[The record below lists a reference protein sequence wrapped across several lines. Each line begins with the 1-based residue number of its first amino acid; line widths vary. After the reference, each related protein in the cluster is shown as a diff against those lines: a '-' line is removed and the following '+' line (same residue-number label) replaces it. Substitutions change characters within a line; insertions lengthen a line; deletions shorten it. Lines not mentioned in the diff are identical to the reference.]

1 MNPNGILKQHWMH
14 VAIHFFVDAVIFVV
28 AFIIGT
34 DFVIPDDDLH
44 MRLESYLP
52 GIMLGSFVFPYLVYI
67 FGLYSPQSYKQ
78 RVTTRA
84 IVLAICL
91 VGTVFLMIPLF
102 YLKKSTII
110 GRGVFGI
117 SVAIVYCTIIIHHG
131 FLLRSLRNYRE
142 RVAFIMTCTFDELE
156 ARFFQ
161 SLGTENMELVGL
173 IHYDN
178 YQPIGEMRVLGKV
191 SELAD
196 IVPREDIHRVL
207 CTSKSI
213 GDPAMCKAFCE
224 LRYSGVQVMSL
235 VSVFE
240 EVHQL
245 VPLELI
251 TPEWLLAASTQPHML
266 YIKKVKRAFDIIV
279 SLLGLVFLGPV
290 MLAGILATKLTSPGP
305 IFYRQ
310 VRSGRFGR
318 PFSVIKLRS
327 MRTDAEKH
335 GAVWSSAGKDPRS
348 TPVGHLLRKYRI
360 DEIPQ
365 LINVLKGDMSFVGP
379 RPERP
384 VFIEDLAQQIPYF
397 QERLMVQPGITGW
410 AQVNYPYGSSVE
422 DAKWKLEYDLYYMK
436 NMSLVLDMFILL
448 DTVRIVLRG
457 GMKGDAKDRLPRY
470 EAIWFFRVFGNENAP
485 PPPRPPVHDA
495 ALKAN
500 GTVGKEN
507 VPPAPRPPV
516 R

>member
-1 MNPNGILKQHWMH
+1 MNANGILQQHWLH
-14 VAIHFFVDAVIFVV
+14 VAIHFAVDAIIFAV
-28 AFIIGT
+28 AFVIGT
-34 DFVIPDDDLH
+34 DFVISDDDMQ

-52 GIMLGSFVFPYLVYI
+52 GILMGAGFFPCLIYI

-78 RVTTRA
+78 RVTKRA
-84 IVLAICL
+84 VVLAMCL
-91 VGTVFLMIPLF
+91 IGTMLLVIPLF
-102 YLKKSTII
+102 YLKKSFAI
-110 GRGVFGI
+110 GRGVFGY
-117 SVAIVYCTIIIHHG
+117 SVFIAYFAILFHHG
-131 FLLRSLRNYRE
+131 LLLRSLRNYRE

-191 SELAD
+191 SDLQD
-196 IVPREDIHRVL
+196 IVRREGIHRVL

-213 GDPAMCKAFCE
+213 GDPSMCKAFCE
-224 LRYSGVQVMSL
+224 LRYSGVQVMPL
-235 VSVFE
+235 VSLFE

-251 TPEWLLAASTQPHML
+251 TPEWLLAASEQPHML
-266 YIKKVKRAFDIIV
+266 YIKKLKRAFDVVV
-279 SLLGLVFLGPV
+279 SLLGLLFLGPV
-290 MLAGILATKLTSPGP
+290 MLLGILATKLSSVGP
-305 IFYRQ
+305 VFYKQIRA
-310 VRSGRFGR
+310 GRFGR
-318 PFSVIKLRS
+318 PVNVIKLRS

-335 GAVWSSAGKDPRS
+335 GAVWSSVGKDPRS
-348 TPVGHLLRKYRI
+348 TPVGHFLRKYRI

-384 VFIEDLAQQIPYF
+384 VFIEELAQQIPYF

-436 NMSLVLDMFILL
+436 HMSLFLDLFILL

-470 EAIWFFRVFGNENAP
+470 EAIWFFRVFGNEAP
-485 PPPRPPVHDA
+485 NTPRPP
-495 ALKAN
+495 
-500 GTVGKEN
+500 GT
-507 VPPAPRPPV
+507 
-516 R
+516 

>member
-1 MNPNGILKQHWMH
+1 MNANGILKQHWLH
-14 VAIHFFVDAVIFVV
+14 VALHFVVDAVIFAV
-28 AFIIGT
+28 AFVIGT
-34 DFVIPDDDLH
+34 HVVIPDDDFY
-44 MRLESYLP
+44 MRLTAYVP
-52 GIMLGSFVFPYLVYI
+52 GILLGSAMFPCLVYI

-78 RVTTRA
+78 RVTKRA
-84 IVLAICL
+84 IVLGICL
-91 VGTVFLMIPLF
+91 VGTVLLMIALG
-102 YLKKSTII
+102 YVKKSFTI
-110 GRGVFGI
+110 GREVFLYSV
-117 SVAIVYCTIIIHHG
+117 SVAYCTVLIHHG

-161 SLGTENMELVGL
+161 SLGTENMELAGL

-191 SELAD
+191 SDLQD
-196 IVPREDIHRVL
+196 IVRRENIHRVL
-207 CTSKSI
+207 CTSRSI
-213 GDPAMCKAFCE
+213 GDPSICKAFCE
-224 LRYSGVQVMSL
+224 LRYSGVQVMPL

-251 TPEWLLAASTQPHML
+251 TPEWLLAASAQPHML
-266 YIKKVKRAFDIIV
+266 YIKKVKRAFDIVV

-290 MLAGILATKLTSPGP
+290 MLLGILATKLSSAGP
-305 IFYRQ
+305 AFYKQ
-310 VRSGRFGR
+310 V
-318 PFSVIKLRS
+318 RS

-348 TPVGHLLRKYRI
+348 TPVGHFLRKYRI

-365 LINVLKGDMSFVGP
+365 LFNVLRGDMSFVGP

-384 VFIEDLAQQIPYF
+384 VFIEELAQQIPYF

-436 NMSLVLDMFILL
+436 HMSLFLDLFILL

-470 EAIWFFRVFGNENAP
+470 EAIWFFRVFGNEE
-485 PPPRPPVHDA
+485 PR
-495 ALKAN
+495 
-500 GTVGKEN
+500 
-507 VPPAPRPPV
+507 APRPPAS
-516 R
+516 

>member
-1 MNPNGILKQHWMH
+1 MNSNGILKQHWLH
-14 VAIHFFVDAVIFVV
+14 VALHFTVDAIIFAV
-28 AFIIGT
+28 AFVIGT

-52 GIMLGSFVFPYLVYI
+52 GIMLGAFIFPCLVYI

-78 RVTTRA
+78 RVTRRA
-84 IVLAICL
+84 IVLAVCL
-91 VGTVFLMIPLF
+91 IGTVLLVIPLF
-102 YLKKSTII
+102 YLKKSTSI
-110 GRGVFGI
+110 GRGVFAI
-117 SVAIVYCTIIIHHG
+117 SVSIVYFTILIHHG

-173 IHYDN
+173 VHYDN

-196 IVPREDIHRVL
+196 IVRRENIHRIL

-213 GDPAMCKAFCE
+213 SDPAMCKVFCE
-224 LRYSGVQVMSL
+224 LRYSGVQVMPL

-251 TPEWLLAASTQPHML
+251 TPEWLLAASAQPHML
-266 YIKKVKRAFDIIV
+266 YIKKVKRAFDIVV

-290 MLAGILATKLTSPGP
+290 MLLGILATKLTSAGP
-305 IFYRQ
+305 VFYKQ
-310 VRSGRFGR
+310 VRAGRFGR
-318 PFSVIKLRS
+318 PFNVIKLRS

-348 TPVGHLLRKYRI
+348 TPVGHFLRKYRI

-365 LINVLKGDMSFVGP
+365 LFNVLRGDMSFVGP

-384 VFIEDLAQQIPYF
+384 VFIEELAQQIPYF

-436 NMSLVLDMFILL
+436 HMSLFLDLFILL

-470 EAIWFFRVFGNENAP
+470 EAIWFFRVFGGEE
-485 PPPRPPVHDA
+485 PR
-495 ALKAN
+495 
-500 GTVGKEN
+500 
-507 VPPAPRPPV
+507 APRPPAP
-516 R
+516 

>member
-1 MNPNGILKQHWMH
+1 M
-14 VAIHFFVDAVIFVV
+14 AIHFTVDLVIFVV
-28 AFIIGT
+28 AFVIGT
-34 DFVIPDDDLH
+34 DYVIPDDDLH

-52 GIMLGSFVFPYLVYI
+52 GILLGSFVFPCLVYI
-67 FGLYSPQSYKQ
+67 CGLYAPQSYKQ

-91 VGTVFLMIPLF
+91 VGTVLLMVPLF

-117 SVAIVYCTIIIHHG
+117 SVAIVYFTIIIHHG
-131 FLLRSLRNYRE
+131 ILLRCLRNYRE

-196 IVPREDIHRVL
+196 IVPREDIQRVL
-207 CTSKSI
+207 GTSKRI

-266 YIKKVKRAFDIIV
+266 YIKKVKRAFDTIV

-290 MLAGILATKLTSPGP
+290 MLAGMLAVKLSSPGP
-305 IFYRQ
+305 IFTGRCGPGALA
-310 VRSGRFGR
+310 VRSTSPNCAPCARTRRSTGPSGPPPARIRVRLPWAISSGNTGLMKFPSSSTCSRATCPSSDRDRSGRC
-318 PFSVIKLRS
+318 SSRS
-327 MRTDAEKH
+327 WRSKSPTFR
-335 GAVWSSAGKDPRS
+335 SA
-348 TPVGHLLRKYRI
+348 
-360 DEIPQ
+360 
-365 LINVLKGDMSFVGP
+365 
-379 RPERP
+379 
-384 VFIEDLAQQIPYF
+384 
-397 QERLMVQPGITGW
+397 
-410 AQVNYPYGSSVE
+410 
-422 DAKWKLEYDLYYMK
+422 
-436 NMSLVLDMFILL
+436 
-448 DTVRIVLRG
+448 
-457 GMKGDAKDRLPRY
+457 
-470 EAIWFFRVFGNENAP
+470 
-485 PPPRPPVHDA
+485 
-495 ALKAN
+495 
-500 GTVGKEN
+500 
-507 VPPAPRPPV
+507 
-516 R
+516 

>member
-1 MNPNGILKQHWMH
+1 MNPNGILKQHWLH
-14 VAIHFFVDAVIFVV
+14 VAIHFTVDLVIFVV
-28 AFIIGT
+28 AFVIGT

-52 GIMLGSFVFPYLVYI
+52 GILLGSFIFPCLVYI
-67 FGLYSPQSYKQ
+67 FGLYAPQSYKQ

-91 VGTVFLMIPLF
+91 VGTVLLMVPLF

-117 SVAIVYCTIIIHHG
+117 SVAIVYFTIIIHHG
-131 FLLRSLRNYRE
+131 ILLRSLRNYRE

-251 TPEWLLAASTQPHML
+251 TPKWLLAASTQPHML

-279 SLLGLVFLGPV
+279 SLLGLIFLGPV
-290 MLAGILATKLTSPGP
+290 MLAGMLLTKLSSPGP

-310 VRSGRFGR
+310 VRAGRFGR
-318 PFSVIKLRS
+318 PFNVIKLRS

-335 GAVWSSAGKDPRS
+335 GAVWSTAGKDPRS
-348 TPVGHLLRKYRI
+348 TAVGHFLRKYRI

-384 VFIEDLAQQIPYF
+384 VFIEELAQQIPYF

-457 GMKGDAKDRLPRY
+457 GMKGDAKARLPRY
-470 EAIWFFRVFGNENAP
+470 EAIWFFRVFGNESAP
-485 PPPRPPVHDA
+485 PATSR
-495 ALKAN
+495 
-500 GTVGKEN
+500 
-507 VPPAPRPPV
+507 PPAP
-516 R
+516 

>member
-1 MNPNGILKQHWMH
+1 MNPNGILKQHWLH
-14 VAIHFFVDAVIFVV
+14 VALHFVVDAIIFAV
-28 AFIIGT
+28 AFVIGT

-52 GIMLGSFVFPYLVYI
+52 GILLGACVFPCLVYI

-78 RVTTRA
+78 SVTKRA
-84 IVLAICL
+84 IVLALCL
-91 VGTVFLMIPLF
+91 VGTVLLMIPLF
-102 YLKKSTII
+102 YLKKSTSI
-110 GRGVFGI
+110 GRGVFLI
-117 SVAIVYCTIIIHHG
+117 SVAIVYFTILIHHG

-161 SLGTENMELVGL
+161 SLGTENMELAGL

-191 SELAD
+191 SDLQD
-196 IVPREDIHRVL
+196 IVRRENIHRVL

-213 GDPAMCKAFCE
+213 GDPSMCKAFCE
-224 LRYSGVQVMSL
+224 LRYSGVQVMPL

-251 TPEWLLAASTQPHML
+251 TPEWLLVASAQPHML

-279 SLLGLVFLGPV
+279 SLLGLLFLGPV
-290 MLAGILATKLTSPGP
+290 MLLGIIATKLTSSGP
-305 IFYRQ
+305 AFYKQ
-310 VRSGRFGR
+310 VRAGRFGR
-318 PFSVIKLRS
+318 PFNVIKLRS

-335 GAVWSSAGKDPRS
+335 GAVWSTAGKDPRS
-348 TPVGHLLRKYRI
+348 TPFGHFLRKYRI

-365 LINVLKGDMSFVGP
+365 LFNVLRGDMSFVGP

-384 VFIEDLAQQIPYF
+384 FFIEELAQHIPYF
-397 QERLMVQPGITGW
+397 QERLMVQQIGR
-410 AQVNYPYGSSVE
+410 AHV
-422 DAKWKLEYDLYYMK
+422 
-436 NMSLVLDMFILL
+436 
-448 DTVRIVLRG
+448 
-457 GMKGDAKDRLPRY
+457 
-470 EAIWFFRVFGNENAP
+470 
-485 PPPRPPVHDA
+485 
-495 ALKAN
+495 
-500 GTVGKEN
+500 
-507 VPPAPRPPV
+507 
-516 R
+516 

>member
-1 MNPNGILKQHWMH
+1 MNPNGILKQHWLH
-14 VAIHFFVDAVIFVV
+14 VAIHFVADAVIFAV
-28 AFIIGT
+28 AFVIGT
-34 DFVIPDDDLH
+34 DFVISDDEVHL
-44 MRLESYLP
+44 RLTSYLP
-52 GIMLGSFVFPYLVYI
+52 GILLGSAMFPCLVYI

-78 RVTTRA
+78 CLTNRA

-91 VGTVFLMIPLF
+91 VGTVLLMFPLF
-102 YLKKSTII
+102 YIKKSTAI
-110 GRGVFGI
+110 GREVFLY
-117 SVAIVYCTIIIHHG
+117 SVAIAYCTVLIHHG
-131 FLLRSLRNYRE
+131 LLLRSLRNYRE

-161 SLGTENMELVGL
+161 SLGTENIKLAGL

-191 SELAD
+191 SDLQD
-196 IVPREDIHRVL
+196 IVRRENIHRVL

-213 GDPAMCKAFCE
+213 SDPSMCKAFCE
-224 LRYSGVQVMSL
+224 LRYSGVQVMFL

-251 TPEWLLAASTQPHML
+251 TPEWLLAASAQPHML
-266 YIKKVKRAFDIIV
+266 YIKKVKRAFDIVV

-290 MLAGILATKLTSPGP
+290 MLLGILATMLTSAGP
-305 IFYRQ
+305 AFYKQ
-310 VRSGRFGR
+310 VRAGRLGR
-318 PFSVIKLRS
+318 PFNVIKLRS

-335 GAVWSSAGKDPRS
+335 GAVWSTAGKDPRS
-348 TPVGHLLRKYRI
+348 TPVGNFLRKYRI

-365 LINVLKGDMSFVGP
+365 LLNVLKGDMSFVGP

-384 VFIEDLAQQIPYF
+384 VFIEELAQQIPYF

-436 NMSLVLDMFILL
+436 HMSLFLDLFILL

-470 EAIWFFRVFGNENAP
+470 EAIWFFRVFG
-485 PPPRPPVHDA
+485 
-495 ALKAN
+495 
-500 GTVGKEN
+500 KEESR
-507 VPPAPRPPV
+507 APRPPAQ
-516 R
+516 

>member
-1 MNPNGILKQHWMH
+1 MNADGVLKQHWLH
-14 VAIHFFVDAVIFVV
+14 VALHFVVDAVVFAV
-28 AFIIGT
+28 AFVIGT
-34 DFVIPDDDLH
+34 DWVIPDDDMQ

-52 GIMLGSFVFPYLVYI
+52 GILLGAVVFPCLVYI
-67 FGLYSPQSYKQ
+67 FSLYSPQSYKQ
-78 RVTTRA
+78 RVTSRA
-84 IVLAICL
+84 ILLAACL
-91 VGTVFLMIPLF
+91 LGTMLLMMPLF
-102 YLKKSTII
+102 YFKKSLTI
-110 GRGVFGI
+110 GRGVFGYSI
-117 SVAIVYCTIIIHHG
+117 FIAYFAILFHHG
-131 FLLRSLRNYRE
+131 LLLRSLRNYRE

-173 IHYDN
+173 VHYDN

-196 IVPREDIHRVL
+196 IVRRENVHRIL

-213 GDPAMCKAFCE
+213 GDPAMCKVFCE
-224 LRYSGVQVMSL
+224 LRYSGVQVMPL
-235 VSVFE
+235 VSIFE

-251 TPEWLLAASTQPHML
+251 TPEWLLSASAQPHML
-266 YIKKVKRAFDIIV
+266 YIKKVKRAFDIVV
-279 SLLGLVFLGPV
+279 SLLGLLFLGPV
-290 MLAGILATKLTSPGP
+290 MVLGMIATKLTSAGP
-305 IFYRQ
+305 IFYKQ
-310 VRSGRFGR
+310 VRAGRFGR
-318 PFSVIKLRS
+318 PFNVIKLRS

-348 TPVGHLLRKYRI
+348 TPVGHFLRKYRV

-365 LINVLKGDMSFVGP
+365 LFNVLRGDMSFVGP

-436 NMSLVLDMFILL
+436 HMSLFLDLFILL

-470 EAIWFFRVFGNENAP
+470 EAIWFFRVFNHEETRSSQAAP
-485 PPPRPPVHDA
+485 TTAKTDSARQSAGEA
-495 ALKAN
+495 AHSR
-500 GTVGKEN
+500 GG
-507 VPPAPRPPV
+507 
-516 R
+516 

>member
-1 MNPNGILKQHWMH
+1 MNPNGILKQHWLH
-14 VAIHFFVDAVIFVV
+14 VALHFVVDAVIFAI
-28 AFIIGT
+28 AFVIGT
-34 DFVIPDDDLH
+34 DFVIPDDDVSR
-44 MRLESYLP
+44 RLESYVP
-52 GIMLGSFVFPYLVYI
+52 GILLGAIMFPCLVYI

-78 RVTTRA
+78 RVTRRA
-84 IVLAICL
+84 IVLAMSL
-91 VGTVFLMIPLF
+91 FGTVLLMFPLF

-110 GRGVFGI
+110 GRGVFGV
-117 SVAIVYCTIIIHHG
+117 SVPMAYFAILVHHG

-142 RVAFIMTCTFDELE
+142 RVAFMMTCTFDELE

-173 IHYDN
+173 VHYDN

-191 SELAD
+191 SDLAD
-196 IVPREDIHRVL
+196 IVRRENIHRIL

-213 GDPAMCKAFCE
+213 SDPAMCKVFCE
-224 LRYSGVQVMSL
+224 LRYSGVQVMPL

-251 TPEWLLAASTQPHML
+251 TPEWLLTASAQPHML
-266 YIKKVKRAFDIIV
+266 YIKKVKRAFDIVV
-279 SLLGLVFLGPV
+279 SLLGLLFLGPV
-290 MLAGILATKLTSPGP
+290 MLLAILATKLTSRGP
-305 IFYRQ
+305 AFYKQ
-310 VRSGRFGR
+310 VRAGRFGR
-318 PFSVIKLRS
+318 PFNVIKLRS
-327 MRTDAEKH
+327 MRVDAEKH
-335 GAVWSSAGKDPRS
+335 GAVWSTPGKDPRS
-348 TPVGHLLRKYRI
+348 TLVGHFLRKYRI

-365 LINVLKGDMSFVGP
+365 LFNVLRGDMSFVGP

-384 VFIEDLAQQIPYF
+384 VFIEELAQQIPYF

-436 NMSLVLDMFILL
+436 HMSLFLDLFILL

-470 EAIWFFRVFGNENAP
+470 EAIWFFRVFGNEEP
-485 PPPRPPVHDA
+485 RTPRPP
-495 ALKAN
+495 
-500 GTVGKEN
+500 T
-507 VPPAPRPPV
+507 P
-516 R
+516 